1 MARCAIILALIVSAA
16 ASALPAAREKTAPYC
31 DPAQCVLPD
40 CRCSSLDIPGGLTP
54 AETPQTVL
62 ITYDDAVNVLNFLNY
77 TNLIFNR
84 ANPNGCNI
92 KATYFLSHEYNN
104 YTLVNDIYNRGHE
117 IASHS
122 ITHRTNQDF
131 WLANNEENWDK
142 ELADM
147 RTMIEYYAG
156 IPQSAIKGTRAPFLL
171 NGGDTMWSSLS
182 KNGFEWDCSWPT
194 RNYVDPGMWP
204 YTLDFLS
211 QQDCQIG
218 VCPVESYPGKWVVP
232 MIDLFDAS
240 GNPCAM
246 VDTCIVGDT
255 ADDVYNLLMTNFMRH
270 YEGNR
275 SPYGLFLHAA
285 WLLDTNHLNGYRRF
299 LDTLT
304 TKDDVYLVSIS
315 QLLDWVKS
323 PTPLSQIDAFAPWRC
338 DTPITS
344 IPCNERRCAYDG
356 TKTPFGSERIMSM
369 CNRQCPFFYPWYE
382 NIYGSNPPTPWVP

>member
-1 MARCAIILALIVSAA
+1 MQVSTMAHGLPLASNKSIIGTTH
-16 ASALPAAREKTAPYC
+16 LP
-31 DPAQCVLPD
+31 
-40 CRCSSLDIPGGLTP
+40 
-54 AETPQTVL
+54 
-62 ITYDDAVNVLNFLNY
+62 
-77 TNLIFNR
+77 
-84 ANPNGCNI
+84 
-92 KATYFLSHEYNN
+92 
-104 YTLVNDIYNRGHE
+104 GHD
-117 IASHS
+117 S
-122 ITHRTNQDF
+122 R
-131 WLANNEENWDK
+131 
-142 ELADM
+142 
-147 RTMIEYYAG
+147 
-156 IPQSAIKGTRAPFLL
+156 
-171 NGGDTMWSSLS
+171 
-182 KNGFEWDCSWPT
+182 PT

-299 LDTLT
+299 LDSLT

-344 IPCNERRCAYDG
+344 IPCNER
-356 TKTPFGSERIMSM
+356 PLRIRRYQNTVRKRTHHVDVQSTMSIFLSM
-369 CNRQCPFFYPWYE
+369 VRKYLRLQSTNTVGALKMTTVISVCPDHNRFYRRQQ
-382 NIYGSNPPTPWVP
+382 NIHL